1 MKHNSFWHNIG
12 KGIHWIGDHT
22 IGKDSIP
29 AHLIT
34 SIDHSFNHVVSATES
49 VAGKVVD
56 TGGNVAGKVVTGYTD
71 VAKTAIP
78 VVGNVFTHGED
89 ALKGVFSSPLLIGGL
104 LIGAYIML
112 KK

>member
-1 MKHNSFWHNIG
+1 MVKPNGFWHSIG
-12 KGIHWIGDHT
+12 KGFGWMADHT
-22 IGKDSIP
+22 IGLP
-29 AHLIT
+29 LHALQA
-34 SIDHSFNHVVSATES
+34 IDHTANHVITAGAS

-56 TGGNVAGKVVTGYTD
+56 TCGNVAGKVVTGYTD

-104 LIGAYIML
+104 LIGAYILL
-112 KK
+112 K